1 MTDYY
6 LKFNSEAEAK
16 AVLYRIEGAVEADPE
31 NGIEA
36 QEGYEVPNYVNIDT
50 IGIIYKPTGEM
61 LQGEDGTYPTMSPID
76 GWHVN
81 VRVVAEDATALEP
94 FKVIPTAPIRIWG

>member
-6 LKFNSEAEAK
+6 LKFTNEVKVK
-16 AVLYRIEGAVEADPE
+16 AVLYDVET
-31 NGIEA
+31 
-36 QEGYEVPNYVNIDT
+36 EVPNYANIDT
-50 IGIIYKPTGEM
+50 IGIIYKPTGKM
-61 LQGEDGTYPTMSPID
+61 SQGEDGKYPEMAPID

-81 VRVVAEDATALEP
+81 VRLVGEDATALEP

>member
-16 AVLYRIEGAVEADPE
+16 VVLYDVKT
-31 NGIEA
+31 
-36 QEGYEVPNYVNIDT
+36 EVSNYANIDT
-50 IGIIYKPTGEM
+50 IGVIYKPTGEM
-61 LQGEDGTYPTMSPID
+61 LQGEDGTYPAMAPLE

-94 FKVIPTAPIRIWG
+94 FKITPTAPIRIWG

>member
-6 LKFNSEAEAK
+6 LKFNFEAEAK
-16 AVLYRIEGAVEADPE
+16 AVLYDVET
-31 NGIEA
+31 
-36 QEGYEVPNYVNIDT
+36 EVPNYVNIDT

-61 LQGEDGTYPTMSPID
+61 LQGEDGTYPAIAPLE